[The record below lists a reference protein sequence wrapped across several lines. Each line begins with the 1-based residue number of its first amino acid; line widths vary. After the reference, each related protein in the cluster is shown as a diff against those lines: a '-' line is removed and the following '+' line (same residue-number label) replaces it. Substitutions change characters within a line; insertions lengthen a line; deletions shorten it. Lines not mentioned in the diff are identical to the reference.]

1 MRKGKS
7 MSRILRQEEK
17 EQEDQEKQEQEDR
30 VEERRG
36 NEYDEKQFYFSKNK

>member
-7 MSRILRQEEK
+7 MSMILRQEEQ

-36 NEYDEKQFYFSKNK
+36 KEYDEEQF

>member
-1 MRKGKS
+1 MTKGKTMS
-7 MSRILRQEEK
+7 MILRQEEQ

-36 NEYDEKQFYFSKNK
+36 KECDEEQF